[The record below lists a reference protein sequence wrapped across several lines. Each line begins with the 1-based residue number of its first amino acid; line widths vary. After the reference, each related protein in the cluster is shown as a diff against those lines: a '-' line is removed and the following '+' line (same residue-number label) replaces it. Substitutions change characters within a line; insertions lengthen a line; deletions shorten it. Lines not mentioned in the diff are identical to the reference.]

1 MGASRREES
10 VVCCSSDTPLSQA
23 SEIMFRSLTF
33 CLLFAATWP
42 KTPHLPRKSGVL
54 LTRQKSAQHGG
65 SSIRRV
71 SKCNSRAARPAGR
84 PGAASTRSRR
94 HIWYCS
100 RGPTPT
106 AAHRRRQSQI
116 SSAVEPRNTGVRRS
130 FIKRSSSRRKGHRAS
145 SWLGRSRSIDCLQL
159 RRHGKHRRQ
168 SSRSRRPSCCHRLR
182 RMSCCSSER

>member
-1 MGASRREES
+1 MGCGALPTR
-10 VVCCSSDTPLSQA
+10 
-23 SEIMFRSLTF
+23 RSLKRAKSCFVRSPFAF
-33 CLLFAATWP
+33 CFAATWP

-54 LTRQKSAQHGG
+54 FTRQKSAQHGG
-65 SSIRRV
+65 SRTEEFQV
-71 SKCNSRAARPAGR
+71 ECNSRAARPAGR

-106 AAHRRRQSQI
+106 AAHRRRPSQL

-145 SWLGRSRSIDCLQL
+145 SWLGRSRSIECLQL
-159 RRHGKHRRQ
+159 RRHGKLRRQ

>member
-1 MGASRREES
+1 MGCGALPTR
-10 VVCCSSDTPLSQA
+10 
-23 SEIMFRSLTF
+23 RSLKRAKSCFVRSPFAF
-33 CLLFAATWP
+33 CLLPRGPKPIICHERAACS
-42 KTPHLPRKSGVL
+42 LLARKAPSTAAAAHEEFQVE
-54 LTRQKSAQHGG
+54 
-65 SSIRRV
+65 
-71 SKCNSRAARPAGR
+71 CNSRAARPAGR

-106 AAHRRRQSQI
+106 AAHRRRPSQL

-145 SWLGRSRSIDCLQL
+145 SWLGRSRSIECLQL
-159 RRHGKHRRQ
+159 RRHGKLRRQ